1 MSEHHSSRRA
11 KRLKQDAGRSQKL
24 RDKNKEMGT
33 PTTHQIN
40 RALVEGF
47 FYQVAAHRKAGTEF
61 EEIRISPFIAFQY
74 ARRILSANTNASDS
88 YEEDEVIRVLKE
100 RLHREC
106 STSFRFDWLPEV
118 HREPDNDG
126 DDNTEET

>member
-24 RDKNKEMGT
+24 RDKNKELGV

-40 RALVEGF
+40 RALVEGL
-47 FYQVAAHRKAGTEF
+47 FYQVAAHRRNGTAF
-61 EEIRISPFIAFQY
+61 QEIRISPFLAFQY

-88 YEEDEVIRVLKE
+88 YGEDEVVRALKE

-106 STSFRFDWLPEV
+106 STSFRLDCLPKV
-118 HREPDNDG
+118 HRKPDNDG
-126 DDNTEET
+126 DDNTE